1 MPQHAGFDKSSSN
14 TLLLFGPQALSYDE
28 AYFER
33 VRLSVTDNE
42 KNRWILDV
50 IDDLPS
56 YWKELSEVIPSLSSI
71 PGEEWLQ
78 RLSHW
83 LRNGISEEERGSPTP
98 NIILS
103 PIVVIG
109 HLIEY
114 IQHTANVPF
123 GQPGFGEAGYERY
136 LSNTET
142 LGFCVGILSAFA
154 VSSSLT
160 RAQFCQNG
168 AAALRLAMVI
178 GGLVDAQ
185 DTQIAESQSIS
196 LATTWK
202 PEQTPSKLHEVL
214 ESFPDTYVSV
224 SYDEN
229 RATITTSE
237 VTLSNLKGRLSEV
250 GITTNEI
257 GLHGRFHTS
266 LHDSDLKAV
275 VSFCEGH
282 PGFRF
287 PSASKLV
294 MPTRSNLGGHSITQG
309 YLHETALREILV
321 EHCDWVKTF
330 RAVSSTFLAEKG
342 SRVVVFGSERC
353 IPPSIQR
360 TMNAEVI
367 YSRDTNGSESLAST
381 VRDDDIAVVGM
392 SCNVAGAQDLDQ
404 FWQILIEGKS
414 QHKEVSNER
423 FGFETVFRPESDPN
437 RKWYANFI
445 DDYDAFDHK
454 FFKKTPR
461 EAASMDPQQRLLYQ
475 AAYQAVAQS
484 GYFQKQ
490 LTSVDTQIGC
500 YIGCCAT
507 DYENNVSHHA
517 PNAFSATGNLRA
529 FIAGKISHYFGWTG
543 PGLTIDTAC
552 SASAVSIHQACRAIL
567 SGDCTAALAGGTNFI
582 SSPIWF
588 QNLAGASFLSPTG
601 QCKPFDVKAD
611 GYCRGEAVAVVFLK
625 KMSQAIADGD
635 QIFGAISAT
644 AVYQNQNC
652 TPIFVPNAPSLSDL
666 FSTVLRNSGM
676 DSKQVTF
683 VEAHG
688 TGTPVGDPAE
698 FEGIREVFAGRP
710 GPSPLQFG
718 SVKGL
723 IGHTEGSSGVVSLIK
738 VLLMMNKGYIPPQP
752 SYSVMNP
759 SIQISQ
765 SDNLAIT
772 TKALPWQADFKAAL
786 INNYG
791 ASGSNA
797 SLVVKQAP
805 RLISA
810 SALKGQAT
818 LTKTPF
824 YITGFDEKGTR
835 AYVTKLR
842 QFIKSQI
849 ASGTKI
855 ELGDLAFNL
864 ARQSNWA
871 LESSLIFSCQTIDE
885 LDERLAAFEAG
896 DSSLPSITPPAPR
909 PVILCF
915 GGQISTFVGLDRQVY
930 DEIKV
935 LRDNL
940 DKCDSVCQSIGA
952 GSIYPGIFQREP
964 VEDITKFQP
973 MLFAIQYACAMSW
986 IECGV
991 RPAAIVGHSFGELTA
1006 LCVSGALSLQECL
1019 KLILAR
1025 SNLIKSSWGPEKGAM
1040 MAVESDR
1047 DVVERLLVE
1056 SDSDVTIACF
1066 NGPRSFTLAGSVA
1079 SIDELASYIASS
1091 QYSSMKYKKLNVTN
1105 AFHSTL
1111 VDHLKPELEKIGR
1124 GLKFMQPKITWERA
1138 TETQDT
1144 KGPTA
1149 AFVPDHMRNP
1159 VYFDHAVQRLSRQYP
1174 SAIWLEA
1181 GSNSTVTTMAGR
1193 ALNMS
1198 KTSHFQAVNITSGQ
1212 GLPQIADAALSLWK
1226 AGLRVAFWAHS
1237 KSQTYQY
1244 APMILPP
1251 YQFDKQRHWL
1261 EFKQPPKLS
1270 SADMALSGQQDS
1282 KVEELPTTLTTFLGY
1297 RDNSQ
1302 DHPRFRINTMIQQY
1316 EDIVNGHV
1324 IAKTA
1329 SICPATVQVELAIE
1343 AIMSI
1348 HPELQKENMHP
1359 QICNVI
1365 NQSPICINPSRT
1377 VFLNYARIASD
1388 KQVWSFDIV
1397 SSDEKPGETTHVT
1410 GELRFQTPDDA
1421 QYRLEFSRLER
1432 LVSHK
1437 RCRETLDCDDAD
1449 DIIQGRS
1456 IYKVFS
1462 EVVDYGKAFWGVQK
1476 LVGRGTESAGRVL
1489 KKHSGETWLDA
1500 FLGDCFSQVGGI
1512 WVNCIANESDKD
1524 LYIANGFEQW
1534 MRSPKVLKHEGGG
1547 PYDQQ
1552 EEWHV
1557 LAHHNLAASGNAYV
1571 TDIFI
1576 FDASTGDLVEVI
1588 LGINYAKVPMLS
1600 MSKLLTRLTPGLAP
1614 AKGQKEDTPKP
1625 SHDDGAPSAGHGAE
1639 PAPVERSQ
1647 KRSGGGRK
1655 AELLT
1660 KLKAVIADL
1669 TGLEPEEITDTVE
1682 LADVGIDSLMGME
1695 MAREVETTFE
1705 CTLDV
1710 DQLME
1715 VTNMP
1720 SLLRC
1725 LQSALGESGDDESD
1739 TSSGDTS
1746 GENTSSPED
1755 TPPSSNATSIH
1766 TRDETSASKG
1776 YNATPN
1782 DTAVNLPASVI
1793 LEAFAESKLRT
1804 DQSIEDHRISGYLNN
1819 VMPKQA
1825 KLCIQLTVEA
1835 FKELG
1840 CDMAAAQP
1848 GQVLERIPFV
1858 PEHDRLQTYLY
1869 GMLEE
1874 TRIIDLDNGRITRTG
1889 IPLPTKTSDEI
1900 LQDLERSYPDH
1911 DYANKLAH
1919 WTGSHLAQVLSGK
1932 ADGIQLI
1939 FGNQKGRELVAGLYG
1954 ESLLNKLSTQ
1964 QMMDFLTRL
1973 VNKLSDLGEGGTL
1986 KILEMG
1992 AGTGGTTKW
2001 LVPMLAKLGYPVEYT
2016 FTDLASSFVAGARKK
2031 FKEYPFMKF
2040 AVHDIENPPSDSS
2053 LIGSQHIIL
2062 ASNAVH
2068 ATHSLTVSTGNM
2080 RKFLRPDGFAMMLE
2094 MTNTLYWVDI
2104 IFGILEGWWLFEDG
2118 RMHAIANESRWERDL
2133 HSVGYGHVDWTDG
2146 QSPEVDIQK
2155 VFIALASGPQLD
2167 RLPAST
2173 LSVRQAPTIDATSRR
2188 STVDA
2193 YVKTSCQGFHIPE
2206 YSGVRDVVSSTASS
2220 VLITGASGSLGAHL
2234 VEYFAR
2240 LPTVQTVYCMN
2251 RRSRTDPVARQTQ
2264 ALESRGI
2271 HLDSASLSKLKVFET
2286 DTSKPLLGLSQ
2297 DQYDSIV
2304 KSVTHIIHNA
2314 WPMNAVKPLKSFEP
2328 QFLAMRNLIDLAAGA
2343 SARHS
2348 TGSKISFQFVSS
2360 IGVVGHYPTHMGTPD
2375 IPEERMEIVSVL
2387 QNGYNEAKW
2396 ICEGMLDETL
2406 HTMPERFRPMAI
2418 RPAQIAGS
2426 TTSGYWN
2433 HMEHFPFLIKS
2444 AQTLRALPAFD
2455 GPLSITPVDAVAAT
2469 MGELL
2474 LGDVQPHPV
2483 YHVDN
2488 PVRQPWKEAL
2498 PVFADALGI
2507 PRDRIV
2513 PFREW
2518 MRMVRS
2524 FPGSAE
2530 QDNPAWLLAD
2540 FLEKEFERM
2549 SCGGVLMRTDKTQE
2563 HSATLRGVGPVGAGV
2578 VNKYVQAWKD
2588 SGFLRR

>member
-1 MPQHAGFDKSSSN
+1 MPQHTGFDKSSSN

-33 VRLSVTDNE
+33 VRLNVLGNE
-42 KNRWILDV
+42 KNRWIRDV
-50 IDDLPS
+50 IEDLPS
-56 YWKELSEVIPSLSSI
+56 YWEELSEAIPSLSSI
-71 PGEEWLQ
+71 PGQAWLQ

-83 LRNGISEEERGSPTP
+83 LLNGISEEQRTSPTP

-114 IQHTANVPF
+114 IQHTTNEPR
-123 GQPGFGEAGYERY
+123 GQSGFGEEGYEQN

-142 LGFCVGILSAFA
+142 LGFCVGILSAFV

-185 DTQIAESQSIS
+185 DMKIAESQSIS

-202 PEQTPSKLHEVL
+202 AEQTPSKLHEVL

-266 LHDSDLKAV
+266 LHNSDLKAV

-321 EHCDWVKTF
+321 EHCDWAKSF
-330 RAVSSTFLAEKG
+330 RAVSSTFLANKG

-360 TMNAEVI
+360 TLNAEVT
-367 YSRDTNGSESLAST
+367 YSRDTNANESLGSI

-404 FWQILIEGKS
+404 FWQILIDGKS
-414 QHKEVSNER
+414 QHKEVSNQR
-423 FGFETVFRPESDPN
+423 FEFETVFRPESDPN

-445 DDYDAFDHK
+445 EDYDAFDHK

-490 LTSVDTQIGC
+490 LTGLDTQIGC
-500 YIGCCAT
+500 YIGCCAV
-507 DYENNVSHHA
+507 DYESNVSHHA

-552 SASAVSIHQACRAIL
+552 SASAVAIHQACRAIL

-582 SSPIWF
+582 STPIWF
-588 QNLAGASFLSPTG
+588 QNLGAASFLSPTG
-601 QCKPFDVKAD
+601 QCKPFDAKAD
-611 GYCRGEAVAVVFLK
+611 GYCRGEAVAAVFLK

-635 QIFGAISAT
+635 QIFGTISGT

-666 FSTVLRNSGM
+666 FRTVLRSSGI
-676 DSKQVTF
+676 DSKQISF

-698 FEGIREVFAGRP
+698 YESIRQVFAGRP
-710 GPSPLQFG
+710 GSVPLQFG

-723 IGHTEGSSGVVSLIK
+723 VGHTEGSSGVVSLIK

-752 SYSVMNP
+752 SHSVMNP
-759 SIQISQ
+759 SINISQ
-765 SDNLAIT
+765 SDNMAIT
-772 TKALPWQADFKAAL
+772 TKALPWQSDFKAAL

-797 SLVVKQAP
+797 SLIVKQAP
-805 RLISA
+805 RLVSA
-810 SALKGQAT
+810 SSPKGPAT
-818 LTKTPF
+818 PTKTPF
-824 YITGFDEKGTR
+824 YITGFDEKSTR

-842 QFIKSQI
+842 QFIKAQ
-849 ASGTKI
+849 ATSGMKI
-855 ELGDLAFNL
+855 GLEDLAFNL

-871 LESSLIFSCQTIDE
+871 LESSLIFSCQTVDE
-885 LDERLAAFEAG
+885 LDQKLAAFEAG
-896 DSSLPSITPPAPR
+896 DSSLTSITPPAPR

-930 DEIKV
+930 EEIKV

-940 DKCDSVCQSIGA
+940 DKCDAICKSIGA

-964 VEDITKFQP
+964 VEDVTKLQP

-1006 LCVSGALSLQECL
+1006 LCVSGALSLKDSL
-1019 KLILAR
+1019 RMILGR
-1025 SNLIKSSWGPEKGAM
+1025 SKLIKSSWGPEKGAM

-1047 DVVERLLVE
+1047 DIVERLLFE
-1056 SDSDVTIACF
+1056 SDSEATIACF
-1066 NGPRSFTLAGSVA
+1066 NGPRSFTLAGSID
-1079 SIDELASYIASS
+1079 SIDELASYISSS
-1091 QYSSMKYKKLNVTN
+1091 QSYSSMKYKKLNVTN

-1124 GLKFMQPKITWERA
+1124 DLNFMKPKIALERA
-1138 TETQDT
+1138 TETKDT
-1144 KGPTA
+1144 NGPTA

-1181 GSNSTVTTMAGR
+1181 GSNSTITLMAGR
-1193 ALNMS
+1193 ALNMP
-1198 KTSHFQAVNITSGQ
+1198 KTSHFQAFNITSGQ
-1212 GLPQIADAALSLWK
+1212 GLPQIADTALSLWK
-1226 AGLRVAFWAHS
+1226 AGLRVAFWAYS

-1244 APMILPP
+1244 VAMLLPP

-1261 EFKQPPKLS
+1261 EFKQPPKYG
-1270 SADMALSGQQDS
+1270 SADLALSGPQDS
-1282 KVEELPTTLTTFLGY
+1282 KVEELPTTLFSFLGY

-1302 DHPRFRINTMIQQY
+1302 DLPRFRINTMIEKY
-1316 EDIVNGHV
+1316 KNIVSGHV

-1329 SICPATVQVELAIE
+1329 PICPATLQVEMAIE
-1343 AIMSI
+1343 ALLSI
-1348 HPELQKENMHP
+1348 QPELQKENMHP

-1365 NQSPICINPSRT
+1365 NQSPICINPSRS
-1377 VFLNYARIASD
+1377 VFLNLARIASD
-1388 KQVWSFDIV
+1388 KYVWNFEIV
-1397 SSDEKPGETTHVT
+1397 SNDEKPGETTHVT

-1432 LVSHK
+1432 LVNHK
-1437 RCRETLDCDDAD
+1437 RCREVLDCDDAD

-1462 EVVDYGKAFWGVQK
+1462 EVVDYGKAFYGLQK

-1489 KKHSGETWLDA
+1489 KKYSGETWLDA

-1524 LYIANGFEQW
+1524 MFIANGFEQW
-1534 MRSPKVLKHEGGG
+1534 MRSPKVFKYEGG

-1557 LAHHNLAASGNAYV
+1557 LAHHNLAESGNAYT

-1576 FDASTGDLVEVI
+1576 FDASSGDLVEVI
-1588 LGINYAKVPMLS
+1588 LGINYAKVPLLS

-1614 AKGQKEDTPKP
+1614 VKAHTEDTSKQSHHDQASSATNNAVP
-1625 SHDDGAPSAGHGAE
+1625 SPAGG
-1639 PAPVERSQ
+1639 SQ
-1647 KRSGGGRK
+1647 KRNNGSRK
-1655 AELLT
+1655 AELRT
-1660 KLKAVIADL
+1660 KLKAVVADI

-1695 MAREVETTFE
+1695 MAREVESTFE

-1710 DQLME
+1710 DELMN
-1715 VTNMP
+1715 VTDMP

-1725 LQSALGESGDDESD
+1725 LMLALGESGDDESD
-1739 TSSGDTS
+1739 TDSGDTS
-1746 GENTSSPED
+1746 GENTTSPED

-1766 TRDETSASKG
+1766 TRDENPSKG
-1776 YNATPN
+1776 YSAIPN
-1782 DTAVNLPASVI
+1782 DTAVNLPVSVI
-1793 LEAFAESKLRT
+1793 LDAFRESKLRT
-1804 DQSIEDHRISGYLNN
+1804 DHFIEEHRCSGYLYN

-1848 GQVLERIPFV
+1848 GQVLERIPFA

-1874 TRIIDLDNGRITRTG
+1874 TRIVDLDNGRITRTA

-1900 LQDLERSYPDH
+1900 LQDLVRNYPDH
-1911 DYANKLAH
+1911 NYANQLAH

-1939 FGNQKGRELVAGLYG
+1939 FGNTKGRELVAGLYG
-1954 ESLLNKLSTQ
+1954 DSLLNKLSTQ

-1973 VNKLSDLGEGGTL
+1973 INKLSDLEEGGTL

-2001 LVPMLAKLGYPVEYT
+2001 LVPMLAKLGYPIEYT

-2031 FKEYPFMKF
+2031 FKQYPFMKF

-2053 LIGSQHIIL
+2053 LIGSQHIII

-2068 ATHSLTVSTGNM
+2068 ATHSLTESTGNM

-2104 IFGILEGWWLFEDG
+2104 IFGILEGWWLFDDG
-2118 RMHAIANESRWERDL
+2118 RKHAIANESRWERDL
-2133 HSVGYGHVDWTDG
+2133 HSVGYGHVDWSDG
-2146 QSPEVDIQK
+2146 ESPEVGLQK
-2155 VFIALASGPQLD
+2155 VFIALASGPQFD
-2167 RLPAST
+2167 RLPAASSS
-2173 LSVRQAPTIDATSRR
+2173 LGNVPAADPESNR
-2188 STVDA
+2188 SNVDA
-2193 YVKTSCQGFHIPE
+2193 YIQSSSQGFRIPE
-2206 YSGVRDVVSSTASS
+2206 YSGILSAVSSSSSS
-2220 VLITGASGSLGAHL
+2220 VLLTGATGSLGAHL
-2234 VEYFAR
+2234 VEHLAR

-2251 RRSRTDPVARQTQ
+2251 RRGRTDPVARQMQ
-2264 ALESRGI
+2264 ALESKGI
-2271 HLDSASLSKLKVFET
+2271 KLDASSLSKLKVFET
-2286 DTSKPLLGLSQ
+2286 DTSKPLLGLAQ
-2297 DQYDSIV
+2297 DQYDSLV

-2314 WPMNAVKPLKSFEP
+2314 WPMNGKKPTKSFEP
-2328 QFLAMRNLIDLAAGA
+2328 QFRVMRNLIDLAAGA
-2343 SARHS
+2343 SARRS
-2348 TGSKISFQFVSS
+2348 AGSKISFQVVSS
-2360 IGVVGHYPTHMGTPD
+2360 VGVVGHYPLHMNTPD
-2375 IPEERMEIVSVL
+2375 IPEERMDIESVL
-2387 QNGYNEAKW
+2387 PNGYNAAKY
-2396 ICEGMLDETL
+2396 ICERMLDETL
-2406 HTMPERFRPMAI
+2406 HTMPDRFRPMVV

-2426 TTSGYWN
+2426 TTTGYWN
-2433 HMEHFPFLIKS
+2433 HMEHFSFLIKS
-2444 AQTLRALPAFD
+2444 AQTLRALPALE
-2455 GPLSITPVDAVAAT
+2455 GPASLTPVDQVAAT
-2469 MGELL
+2469 MADLL
-2474 LGDVQPHPV
+2474 LGDAQPHPI
-2483 YHVDN
+2483 YHIDN
-2488 PVRQPWKEAL
+2488 PVRQLWRDTL
-2498 PVFADALGI
+2498 PVLADALAI

-2513 PFREW
+2513 PFKEW
-2518 MRMVRS
+2518 MRLVRN
-2524 FPGSAE
+2524 FPGVAE
-2530 QDNPAWLLAD
+2530 WDNPAWLLAD
-2540 FLEKEFERM
+2540 FLEQDFERM
-2549 SCGGVLMRTDKTQE
+2549 SCGGVLMRTEKTQE
-2563 HSATLRGVGPVGAGV
+2563 HSATLRSVGPIGADV
-2578 VNKYVQAWKD
+2578 LNKYIQAWKD